1 MLPLRYVLRS
11 IGRRP
16 VRAILTMGGIAL
28 AIFLS
33 VAMFGLSR
41 GLMAC
46 TRAGASPDTVIAL
59 SSGAESMEFSAIDPS
74 DVAILRSASLVQQP
88 GLEPLVSPESL
99 LSTFIGFSDP
109 TREARRGVVRG
120 VLPIAAQVHRQVRVE
135 QGRWPQRGFEV
146 MVGRLA
152 ATKLAIPP
160 AELAAGRT
168 VTFEGQAWTVVGMF
182 SAGGASFEAEVWA
195 HLDDVQVAAKRT
207 DYSAVVMRTAN
218 VEQREDLIEELTLRT
233 DIRVTARSEED
244 YYAEA
249 AARLKPVTAV
259 SWAMTALLVAGACF
273 VGMNTMAASIL
284 GRMREVGVLMTLGYR
299 RRAVMGAFLAETLIV
314 SALGGGI
321 GAGFA
326 LTLDHLP
333 LRIPMGAFRF
343 AIDAETIAAG
353 FGLALAI
360 GMLGALA
367 PLLRVWRLPIVD
379 SFRSP

>member
-1 MLPLRYVLRS
+1 MLPLRYVFRS

-33 VAMFGLSR
+33 VAMIGLSR

-160 AELAAGRT
+160 AELASGRT

-207 DYSAVVMRTAN
+207 DFSAVVMRTAN
-218 VEQREDLIEELTLRT
+218 VEQREELIEELTLRT

-249 AARLKPVTAV
+249 AARLTPVTAV

-284 GRMREVGVLMTLGYR
+284 GRMREVGVLVTLGYR

-321 GAGFA
+321 GAGSA

-360 GMLGALA
+360 GLLGALA

>member
-1 MLPLRYVLRS
+1 MLPLRYIVRS

-33 VAMFGLSR
+33 VAMIGLSR

-99 LSTFIGFSDP
+99 VSTFIGFNDP

-120 VLPIAAQVHRQVRVE
+120 VLPVAAQVHQQVRVE
-135 QGRWPQRGFEV
+135 QGRWPERGFEV

-152 ATKLAIPP
+152 ATKLAIP
-160 AELAAGRT
+160 ATDLATGRT
-168 VTFEGQAWTVVGMF
+168 ITYEGQTWTIVGVF
-182 SAGGASFEAEVWA
+182 AAGGASFEAEVWS
-195 HLDDVQVAAKRT
+195 HLDDVQVATKRI

-218 VEQREDLIEELTLRT
+218 FERREELIEELTLRT
-233 DIRVTARSEED
+233 DIRVTARSEEE

-259 SWAMTALLVAGACF
+259 SWIMTALLVSGACF

-284 GRMREVGVLMTLGYR
+284 GRVRELGVLVTLGYR
-299 RRAVMGAFLAETLIV
+299 RRAVMAAFLTESVVVSVLGGIIGTT
-314 SALGGGI
+314 SAL
-321 GAGFA
+321 A
-326 LTLDHLP
+326 LDHLP

-343 AIDAETIAAG
+343 AIDAETIASG
-353 FGLALAI
+353 LVLALFI
-360 GMLGALA
+360 GLLGPLA